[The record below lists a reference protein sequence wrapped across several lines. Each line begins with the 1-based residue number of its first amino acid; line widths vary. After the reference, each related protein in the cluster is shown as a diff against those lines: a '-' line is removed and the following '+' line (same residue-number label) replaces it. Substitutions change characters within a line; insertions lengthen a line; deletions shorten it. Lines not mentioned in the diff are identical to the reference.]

1 MTWERRNGRRKM
13 MLLFLT
19 IKRNLKHDPLPPFRK
34 SPGSDKLLLSLKT
47 HKANPQKYK
56 SSRRENCWPILTH

>member
-1 MTWERRNGRRKM
+1 